1 MKTVFSL
8 TILLIL
14 LISASTWWFA
24 DRLAF
29 PIFLLLLFVIP
40 YLIYRYTNKRIA
52 SPMRYSDIKR
62 VKDAF
67 QNKRTKTPITH
78 TLRHGLYGIRLIVL
92 TCFILAMA
100 RPQSELISSD
110 IYTEGVDIILT
121 IDVSGSMNLID
132 LDLNKQRPRID
143 VTKEAVQ
150 TFIEGRK
157 NDRIG
162 MVVFASEA
170 YLQCPLTVDYDIIT
184 NFLDSVRIGMVP
196 QTSTA
201 IGNAIASSLNRLIH
215 TEAKSKVVVLLTDG
229 ANNAGQIDPLTAAEM
244 AETLKAKIYTIGVGG
259 HDDPYMVIDDFLG
272 KRLQKQPNAEKID
285 EETLTKIA
293 ETTGGKYYRATNTEE
308 LHQIFEEID
317 QLEKTEIITEGHR
330 RFRELFPY
338 VLVPAL
344 VLLFFEVILSNTRFR
359 KLP

>member
-1 MKTVFSL
+1 MKTVFTF
-8 TILLIL
+8 TILFIFLITIAAWL
-14 LISASTWWFA
+14 MA
-24 DRLAF
+24 DRLAY
-29 PIFLLLLFVIP
+29 PIFLLLLLVIP
-40 YLIYRYTNKRIA
+40 YLIYRYSFRRTA
-52 SPMRYSDIKR
+52 APMRYSDIKR
-62 VKDAF
+62 VKETF
-67 QNKRTKTPITH
+67 SVKRTKTPVTH

-100 RPQSELISSD
+100 RPQSELVSSD

-132 LDLNKQRPRID
+132 LDINKQRTRID
-143 VTKEAVQ
+143 VTKEAVK

-170 YLQCPLTVDYDIIT
+170 YLQCPLTVDYDILET
-184 NFLDSVRIGMVP
+184 FLDNVRIGMVP
-196 QTSTA
+196 RTSTA
-201 IGNAIASSLNRLIH
+201 IGNAMASSLNRLIH

-244 AETLKAKIYTIGVGG
+244 AKTLGAKVYTIGVGG
-259 HDDPYMVIDDFLG
+259 YGTPYMMIDDFLG
-272 KRLQKQPNAEKID
+272 KRLQKQPNAESID
-285 EETLTKIA
+285 EETLKKIA
-293 ETTGGKYYRATNTEE
+293 DKTGGKYYRATNTQE

-330 RFRELFPY
+330 RFQELFPY
-338 VLVPAL
+338 VLVPGL
-344 VLLFFEVILSNTRFR
+344 LLLLFEVVLSQTRFR